1 MEHLHGARSGI
12 PDGGFVFFPVLMALF
27 GLGVAVIWR
36 RASRGS
42 SRSAMVYGMVAAALV
57 SGYGTFNFTAPH
69 LLSGAALAWSL
80 PWAITRGRSARAG
93 RTGRDAT
100 ARREKVAFVMTDL
113 NSGGAERAALDLA
126 HAAQM
131 YDCRIV
137 AEWRRGD
144 LLDDPLATGAT
155 FLSRRAH
162 RISRVRRIVNL
173 VRWLRMN
180 RPVVVVS
187 MLSPVVTT
195 AASPDR
201 GARCPVATGTGV
213 ANNRRR
219 QVGTTWCRRARRAS
233 VGRPTLS
240 GPPRRD
246 PWRDGGVRESRDR
259 PQASRRASQR
269 PRTAADVGDRET
281 CRQWAT
287 HRDSRPPGG
296 AEATRS
302 RATCACSATA
312 RESSTHGGR
321 LRRR

>member
-1 MEHLHGARSGI
+1 MCAASGSESAVIRRHAWHG
-12 PDGGFVFFPVLMALF
+12 L
-27 GLGVAVIWR
+27 VAVHDDLWHG
-36 RASRGS
+36 RGYTS
-42 SRSAMVYGMVAAALV
+42 LRLRTLGLAAQ
-57 SGYGTFNFTAPH
+57 H
-69 LLSGAALAWSL
+69 LLSVQHAHEPFL
-80 PWAITRGRSARAG
+80 
-93 RTGRDAT
+93 
-100 ARREKVAFVMTDL
+100 RRC
-113 NSGGAERAALDLA
+113 AALDSAAA
-126 HAAQM
+126 HRADALRAERRFTLSPTSTLEVQTCSARPRP
-131 YDCRIV
+131 CRPDLRLPIV
-137 AEWRRGD
+137 ADGGERPARRSAWTD
-144 LLDDPLATGAT
+144 H
-155 FLSRRAH
+155 FLGSRAH
-162 RISRVRRIVNL
+162 GSHGLPRSWTSLRSTYGSIVQEH
-173 VRWLRMN
+173 RSF
-180 RPVVVVS
+180 S

-195 AASPDR
+195 GSLAPDR
-201 GARCPVATGTGV
+201 GPHFCPFTTGTGV